1 MKRKKKSAI
10 SAVREGT
17 RRLGLL
23 TAPALR
29 RISPSTWEGPTLW
42 DAENLR
48 RKGCYDEALAR
59 LEAADETMPPSER
72 LSAAFGEL
80 LTDTCRHDEAAAWW
94 QRLIETS
101 PGTERYWRG
110 YARLLKRLALQDE
123 LDLLLERCVNVGGGR
138 KKTALLATQ
147 LARELSPNAFDRIA
161 DKAAEIVGDDDE
173 GLQKLAILHAEIG
186 NLGLAAECLDRIG
199 ETAKKA
205 KKRKKLRQRI
215 RQTAEALEAFDAM
228 PSAMRDLCTP
238 EAPLLA
244 LLARRRTAPLHERE
258 GLSMAVTT
266 LGPGGAERQLTNTV
280 NGLRQQDLVQDIRIV
295 RAKSRNDDIDGFY
308 QSQFK
313 GAALPITTVKDEKV
327 DIGLFTSPLGE
338 HVGPLL
344 AELPK
349 SVQRYV
355 GRYLTEFIKSKP
367 KVVHCWSDQRNLTA
381 GTAAVIAGVP
391 RVVLST
397 RSIAPPGNRP
407 SARHAPT
414 LYRALLACPE
424 VRMIN
429 NSRAGAATYEDWL
442 GLTSGTVGVV
452 YNGIDVDQLHQNRD
466 AGKTKAHRESLGLGP
481 ETKVVGSLFRFSS
494 EKRPRLWLE
503 AAARLAARDDS
514 VQFVLIGDG
523 VEHAH
528 AQNYSQKLGIAD
540 RVHFL
545 GLIKDVVP
553 WYDVLDA
560 VLLTSSREGT
570 SNTALEAQALGKPII
585 TPDVGGM
592 NETML
597 PGESGLLLEADPSP
611 EAIAEKL
618 AFAIGDEAWLR
629 MAASAGEA
637 FIRERFSIERMSRD
651 TFALYDLEDNLR
663 ETA

>member
-1 MKRKKKSAI
+1 MCDGA
-10 SAVREGT
+10 
-17 RRLGLL
+17 RRLALL
-23 TAPALR
+23 TAPVLR
-29 RISPSTWEGPTLW
+29 RISPSTWEEPTLW
-42 DAENLR
+42 DVENLR
-48 RKGCYDEALAR
+48 LQGRYDEALAR
-59 LEAADETMPPSER
+59 LDEVADLTMPRSER

-80 LTDTCRHDEAAAWW
+80 LTDACRHDEATAWW
-94 QRLIETS
+94 QKLIEAS

-123 LDLLLERCVNVGGGR
+123 LDLLLERCVTVGDGR
-138 KKTALLATQ
+138 MATALLATR
-147 LARELSPNAFDRIA
+147 LARELSPLAFNRIA
-161 DKAAEIVGDDDE
+161 EKAAVIVGDDDE
-173 GLQKLAILHAEIG
+173 GLLKLAILHDEIG
-186 NLGLAAECLDRIG
+186 NLGLAAECLDRISA
-199 ETAKKA
+199 TAKKA
-205 KKRKKLRQRI
+205 KRRKKLRRRI
-215 RQTAEALEAFDAM
+215 RQAAETLESLDAM
-228 PSAMRDLCTP
+228 PTAMRDLRTP

-244 LLARRRTAPLHERE
+244 LLGRRRTAPLHERD
-258 GLSMAVTT
+258 GLSMVVTT

-280 NGLRQQDLVQDIRIV
+280 NGLRQQDLYQDIKIV

-313 GAALPITTVKDEKV
+313 GAPLTITTVKDEKPEI
-327 DIGLFTSPLGE
+327 DLFTPPLGE
-338 HVGPLL
+338 HVVPLL
-344 AELPK
+344 AHLPK
-349 SVQRYV
+349 SIR
-355 GRYLTEFIKSKP
+355 RYLTEFIKSKP

-381 GTAAVIAGVP
+381 GMAAVIAGVP

-407 SARHAPT
+407 AARHFPT

-429 NSRAGAATYEDWL
+429 NSQAGATTYEEWL
-442 GLTSGTVGVV
+442 DLPAGTVGVV
-452 YNGIDVDQLHQNRD
+452 YNGIDVDQLHLNRD
-466 AGKTKAHRESLGLGP
+466 GDKTRANRERLRLRPDS
-481 ETKVVGSLFRFSS
+481 KVVGSLFRFSS

-503 AAARLAARDDS
+503 AAARLAARDAD

-523 VEHAH
+523 VERAH

-553 WYDVLDA
+553 WYDVLDV

-570 SNTALEAQALGKPII
+570 SNTALEAQALGRPII

-592 NETML
+592 SETML
-597 PGESGLLLEADPSP
+597 PGTSGLLLDADPSP

-618 AFAIGDEAWLR
+618 AFAIGNEAWLR
-629 MAASAGEA
+629 TAASAGET

-651 TFALYDLEDNLR
+651 TFALYELEEGLR

>member
-1 MKRKKKSAI
+1 MRAG
-10 SAVREGT
+10 A

-23 TAPALR
+23 TAPVLR
-29 RISPSTWEGPTLW
+29 RISPATWEGPTLW
-42 DAENLR
+42 DVDNLR
-48 RKGCYDEALAR
+48 LQERYDEALAR
-59 LEAADETMPPSER
+59 LEAADRTMPQSER
-72 LSAAFGEL
+72 LSAAYGEL
-80 LTDTCRHDEAAAWW
+80 LTDACRHDQAAAWW
-94 QRLIETS
+94 QRLIEAS

-123 LDLLLERCVNVGGGR
+123 LDLLLERCVAADGGR
-138 KKTALLATQ
+138 VKTALLAAR
-147 LARELSPNAFDRIA
+147 LARELSPLAFDRIA
-161 DKAAEIVGDDDE
+161 DKAAAIIGDDDK
-173 GLQKLAILHAEIG
+173 GLEKLAILHGEIG
-186 NLGLAAECLDRIG
+186 NLGLAAECLDRITP
-199 ETAKKA
+199 TAKKA
-205 KKRKKLRQRI
+205 KRRKKLRQRI
-215 RQTAEALEAFDAM
+215 SEAADALEAVDAM
-228 PSAMRDLCTP
+228 PAAMRDLCTP

-244 LLARRRTAPLHERE
+244 LLGRRRTAPLHERT

-280 NGLRQQDLVQDIRIV
+280 NGLRQQDLYQDIRIV

-313 GAALPITTVKDEKV
+313 GAPLTITTVKDGEV
-327 DIGLFTSPLGE
+327 DVGLFTAPLGE

-344 AELPK
+344 DHLPK

-407 SARHAPT
+407 SPRHAPT

-429 NSRAGAATYEDWL
+429 NSRAGAVTYEDWL
-442 GLTSGTVGVV
+442 GVPSGTVGVV

-466 AGKTKAHRESLGLGP
+466 AEKTRANRERLGLHP
-481 ETKVVGSLFRFSS
+481 DTKVVGSLFRFSS
-494 EKRPRLWLE
+494 EKRPQLWLE
-503 AAARLAARDDS
+503 AAAKLAARDPN

-592 NETML
+592 GETML
-597 PGESGLLLEADPSP
+597 PGKSGLLLEADPAP

-618 AFAIGDEAWLR
+618 AFAIGNEAWLR
-629 MAASAGEA
+629 DAASAGEA

-651 TFALYDLEDNLR
+651 TFALYDLDEDLR